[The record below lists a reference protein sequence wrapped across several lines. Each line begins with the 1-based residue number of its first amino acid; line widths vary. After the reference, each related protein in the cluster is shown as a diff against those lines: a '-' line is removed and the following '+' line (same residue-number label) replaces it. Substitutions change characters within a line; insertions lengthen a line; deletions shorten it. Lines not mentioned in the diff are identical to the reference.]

1 MEQVCGIQDMWN
13 KVEKILKKKRLTT
26 YRLSKMTKIPKTTID
41 NYHYGN
47 SKMSF
52 ENACKIAD
60 ALGVSLDE
68 LRRDKDESNTRR

>member
-1 MEQVCGIQDMWN
+1 MKQVYGIQNMWN
-13 KVEKILKKKRLTT
+13 NVEKILGIKNITT
-26 YRLSKMTKIPKTTID
+26 YQLSKMTKIPKTTID
-41 NYHYGN
+41 NYHYKH

-68 LRRDKDESNTRR
+68 LRGDKKCNH

>member
-1 MEQVCGIQDMWN
+1 MKQVYGIQDMWN
-13 KVEKILKKKRLTT
+13 KVEKILKDKEITT
-26 YRLSKMTKIPKTTID
+26 YRLAKMTKIPKTTID

-60 ALGVSLDE
+60 ALGVSLDD
-68 LRRDKDESNTRR
+68 LRGDKDESNSRR